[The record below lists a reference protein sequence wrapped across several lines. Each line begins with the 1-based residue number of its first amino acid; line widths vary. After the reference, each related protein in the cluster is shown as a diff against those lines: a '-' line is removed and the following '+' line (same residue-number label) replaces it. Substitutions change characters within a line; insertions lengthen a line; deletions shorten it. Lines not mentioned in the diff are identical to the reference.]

1 MATRPPRTR
10 RRALGDSFS
19 RSTSPPPSSAS
30 RMLPAVTRPGGGTRP
45 STARA
50 VRVFPEPDSPT
61 SPTTSPRPTVSETPR
76 TTDRRPSPS
85 RTGKATSRS
94 RIARRASATVLSGQ
108 AAQPA
113 DRRGDAE
120 AGSAGVRPAVAVL
133 DVGDAGDV
141 EVSPAPHAARE
152 LREEG
157 RGGARAP
164 LPPGGVAEVGVRP
177 LHGLQKFGEEGEA
190 PEALASRLAGGRQL
204 AGQTVV
210 GSEHPGRHQA
220 QRHDHAAG
228 QGGEFDDRFGPLL
241 G

>member
-10 RRALGDSFS
+10 RRAAGESFS
-19 RSTSPPPSSAS
+19 RSTAPSAS
-30 RMLPAVTRPGGGTRP
+30 RMPPAVTRPGGGTRP

-50 VRVFPEPDSPT
+50 VIVFPEPDPPT

-76 TTDRRPSPS
+76 TTDTQPPPS

-94 RIARRASATVLSGQ
+94 RMARRASATVLSGQ

-120 AGSAGVRPAVAVL
+120 AGGAGVRPAVAVL

-141 EVSPAPHAARE
+141 EVGPAPHVAHE

-164 LPPGGVAEVGVRP
+164 RPAGGGAEVGVRP
-177 LHGLQKFGEEGEA
+177 LPGLQIF
-190 PEALASRLAGGRQL
+190 
-204 AGQTVV
+204 
-210 GSEHPGRHQA
+210 
-220 QRHDHAAG
+220 
-228 QGGEFDDRFGPLL
+228 
-241 G
+241 